1 MKLHH
6 GNVVLALQANIV
18 DVIMLNQGREQIIIN
33 ISGAEQNLS
42 LMSV

>member
-1 MKLHH
+1 M
-6 GNVVLALQANIV
+6 LAPQANLV

-42 LMSV
+42 LVSV